1 MNSAG
6 PSQHESPA
14 PPGGSAARKPVGPRQ
29 AGTGGCDARAAAPE
43 PSTCGPRAAADA
55 PGIDVAFPDIS
66 RWASGNVGVP
76 YVWRFEAAASG
87 PSVTVQALTH
97 GNEVC
102 GAIAV
107 DWLLREGVRPR
118 RGTLTLIFANAEAY
132 ESFDASDP
140 YAARCIDEDF
150 NRIWDEA
157 VLDGERR
164 SRELARARE
173 LRPFYDATD
182 LLLDLHSMTDAC
194 PALALAGRHR
204 KGVEL
209 AKALAIPE
217 YIVVDVGHRAGK
229 RLRDYAGF
237 DDPHDARNALLVE
250 CGQHWERRTPRVARQ
265 CTLRFL
271 RHVDLVDRA
280 FAAPQ
285 LDDAAIPPQ
294 RVIEITDVVTI
305 ASDAFDFAMPVSG
318 MMTIGACG
326 TLLARDG
333 DREIRT
339 PYDDCVLIMPARRP
353 KQGETAVRLG
363 RYVD

>member
-1 MNSAG
+1 MSAL
-6 PSQHESPA
+6 EPA
-14 PPGGSAARKPVGPRQ
+14 GQRDAAQAARQPVGPEE
-29 AGTGGCDARAAAPE
+29 AGTRDRD
-43 PSTCGPRAAADA
+43 TPR
-55 PGIDVAFPDIS
+55 IDVAFPDIS

-76 YVWRFEAAASG
+76 YVWRFEASMSG

-150 NRIWDEA
+150 NRVWDEA

-182 LLLDLHSMTDAC
+182 LLLDLHSMTDPC

-209 AKALAIPE
+209 AKALAMPE
-217 YIVVDVGHRAGK
+217 YIVVDEGHRAGK

-237 DDPHDARNALLVE
+237 DDPRDARNALLVE
-250 CGQHWERRTPRVARQ
+250 CGQHWERRSPRVARQ
-265 CTLRFL
+265 CALRFL
-271 RHVDLVDRA
+271 RHVDLVDPA
-280 FAAPQ
+280 FADPK
-285 LDDAAIPPQ
+285 LDDATTPPQ

-333 DREIRT
+333 DHEIRT

>member
-1 MNSAG
+1 MS
-6 PSQHESPA
+6 
-14 PPGGSAARKPVGPRQ
+14 
-29 AGTGGCDARAAAPE
+29 DARTQDE
-43 PSTCGPRAAADA
+43 PR
-55 PGIDVAFPDIS
+55 IDVAFPDIS

-76 YVWRFEAAASG
+76 YVWRFEAGVSG
-87 PSVTVQALTH
+87 PHVTVQALTH

-102 GAIAV
+102 GAIAL
-107 DWLLREGVRPR
+107 DWLLRENVRPQC
-118 RGTLTLIFANAEAY
+118 GTLTLVFANAEAY

-140 YAARCIDEDF
+140 YAARCLDEDF
-150 NRIWDEA
+150 NRIWDKA

-182 LLLDLHSMTDAC
+182 LLLDLHSMTDPC

-209 AKALAIPE
+209 ARAIAMPE
-217 YIVVDVGHRAGK
+217 YIVVDEGHRAGR

-237 DDPHDARNALLVE
+237 DDPRDARNALLVE
-250 CGQHWERRTPRVARQ
+250 CGQHWERHTPRVAKQ

-271 RHVDLVDRA
+271 RRFGVVDSP
-280 FAAPQ
+280 FG
-285 LDDAAIPPQ
+285 DALLRNEATPPQ

-305 ASDAFDFAMPVSG
+305 ASTAFDFVVPVAG
-318 MMTIGACG
+318 MMSVAQNG
-326 TLLARDG
+326 TLIARDG
-333 DREIRT
+333 AREIRT

-363 RYVD
+363 RYVG